1 MRDSFWSGGAIGALA
16 PILAYV
22 LSNYTGIQASYFSD
36 KPIALYVIAALI
48 NLIIVRFTYR
58 AGKESLAK
66 AIVFVTFIAMLVLV
80 IVAKIK
86 V

>member
-1 MRDSFWSGGAIGALA
+1 MKDSFWAGGAIGALA

-22 LSNYTGIQASYFSD
+22 LSNYTSIQTNYFSD

-66 AIVFVTFIAMLVLV
+66 GIVFVTFIAMLVLV
-80 IVAKIK
+80 IAVKIK